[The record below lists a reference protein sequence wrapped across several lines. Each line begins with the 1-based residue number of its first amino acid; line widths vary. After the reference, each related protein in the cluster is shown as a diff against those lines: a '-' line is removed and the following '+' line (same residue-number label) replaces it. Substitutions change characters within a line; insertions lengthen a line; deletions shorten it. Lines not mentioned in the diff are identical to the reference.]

1 MPPDRRVPIVKTYE
15 QINKRIEAGK
25 AVVLTADAIADYVD
39 RKGADAVAKDIERAL
54 DRTLRIEGVQGVLI
68 AMGDRVGLAGRL
80 PRARGHQRA
89 RIMMERTPA
98 MAFILPRNPP
108 VVLKRR
114 GSREHPIRVK

>member
-39 RKGADAVAKDIERAL
+39 RKGADAVAKEIERAL
-54 DRTLRIEGVQGVLI
+54 DRTQRIEGVQGVLI

-80 PRARGHQRA
+80 PRLLRA
-89 RIMMERTPA
+89 DEA
-98 MAFILPRNPP
+98 
-108 VVLKRR
+108 KRR
-114 GSREHPIRVK
+114 